1 MKWVITSQVHYDR
14 VASPWLIERFIDPEA
29 EFQFLPARLADQ
41 IPADAIP
48 LAFPGVELG
57 PHDDQ
62 GPLFKKILVKYE
74 LDDAA
79 LHLMAEVIQ
88 KGVDFVLYDFSPS
101 PDDHYGQMAVG
112 LVSFSD
118 GMLLI
123 EESDRARL
131 DRSYVVWDAIYELF
145 SEGRQFGYRRAD

>member
-1 MKWVITSQVHYDR
+1 MKWIITTYVHYDR

-29 EFQFLPARLADQ
+29 EFQFLARDQADQ

-57 PHDDQ
+57 PHDDE
-62 GPLFKKILVKYE
+62 GPLFKKILVKYG
-74 LDDAA
+74 LDDEA
-79 LHLMAEVIQ
+79 LHVMAEVIQ
-88 KGVDFVLYDFSPS
+88 KGVDFVLHDFSPA

-118 GMLLI
+118 GMILI

-145 SEGRQFGYRRAD
+145 KEGRQFRYRTG